1 MPSQS
6 VLDSRLD
13 PSCSSNPI
21 FNPQSPILPS
31 SYRNP
36 LRPPP
41 PLRPPELRL
50 DELRL
55 DERPKPPLER
65 ELPLLLQLPDPPDE
79 PDERAA
85 AARTACTLATSENE
99 SRMRPSTTL
108 LMGVPGSHSNVR
120 CPLPWPTVTLVGALP
135 VAALKV
141 LPMAVLADARDAPH
155 AADIPESD
163 GRGTPSPA
171 LSVATGPA
179 EPLDATGG
187 SLHVGDG
194 RGGRTVGPLS
204 VLPGMGTGI
213 HDGGAVFS
221 APACLITWSAAPSAT
236 A

>member
-1 MPSQS
+1 MPAQS
-6 VLDSRLD
+6 NHE
-13 PSCSSNPI
+13 SS
-21 FNPQSPILPS
+21 ILAFP
-31 SYRNP
+31 YRNP

-55 DERPKPPLER
+55 LERPKPPLER
-65 ELPLLLQLPDPPDE
+65 ELPLLLQLLDPPDE

-85 AARTACTLATSENE
+85 AARAACTLATSENE
-99 SRMRPSTTL
+99 SRMRPSTTV
-108 LMGVPGSHSNVR
+108 LMGVPGSHSKVR

-135 VAALKV
+135 VAALRV
-141 LPMAVLADARDAPH
+141 LPIAVLADARDAPH

-163 GRGTPSPA
+163 GPGALSPMLSPT

-179 EPLDATGG
+179 EPVDTTGG

-213 HDGGAVFS
+213 HDGGGVFS
-221 APACLITWSAAPSAT
+221 APACLSTWSATPNAT